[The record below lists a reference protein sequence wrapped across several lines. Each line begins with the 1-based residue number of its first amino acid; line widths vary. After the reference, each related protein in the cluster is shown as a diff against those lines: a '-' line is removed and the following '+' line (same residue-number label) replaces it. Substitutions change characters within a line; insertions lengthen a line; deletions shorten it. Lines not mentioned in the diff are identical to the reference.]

1 MRDYL
6 EFEKPIREIE
16 EKIEKLAAV
25 PAGKSAP
32 QDEIRKLRMK
42 LAQVEDT
49 LYSKLT
55 PWQRTQ
61 LARHPQRPSTLDY
74 IMATARSA
82 TIAPSSEAS
91 LDSTTGRS
99 WSSDIKKGKP
109 SKSGCNGTLVCRTP
123 KAIEKLCVS

>member
-42 LAQVEDT
+42 LAQVEQT
-49 LYSKLT
+49 LYSKLNPLAAHAT
-55 PWQRTQ
+55 RPASPTAQYPRLHQ
-61 LARHPQRPSTLDY
+61 L
-74 IMATARSA
+74 
-82 TIAPSSEAS
+82 S
-91 LDSTTGRS
+91 LQGLS
-99 WSSDIKKGKP
+99 
-109 SKSGCNGTLVCRTP
+109 
-123 KAIEKLCVS
+123 

>member
-16 EKIEKLAAV
+16 EKIEKLAAA
-25 PAGKSAP
+25 PAGKSTP

-42 LAQVEDT
+42 LAQVEHT

-61 LARHPQRPSTLDY
+61 LPRQPQRLSTRDY
-74 IMATARSA
+74 SVYLLRDFLELHGDRAFGYDRAIVGGFATYNNRSIMV
-82 TIAPSSEAS
+82 I
-91 LDSTTGRS
+91 GHQ
-99 WSSDIKKGKP
+99 K
-109 SKSGCNGTLVCRTP
+109 
-123 KAIEKLCVS
+123 